1 MDHKLDYRHSEI
13 KNQDPIKTL
22 KIEHLETVQRLEMIE
37 RSLQYLESSPSRTVM
52 KRCKIEQSR
61 LRTWVN
67 ELEGRLTLHFLM
79 EEEGLFPTLSEY
91 LGKEHGPIEVLLEE
105 HTEIK
110 AILSE
115 WKDEVEVLS
124 QSFFGSVRDAC
135 LKRVLAL
142 GDAVMSRLRLHI
154 SKENQIIF
162 KISEVSLSEKEK
174 NFVAQKLQYIEKNHL
189 ENK

>member
-1 MDHKLDYRHSEI
+1 MDHKLEYRHSEI
-13 KNQDPIKTL
+13 KNQDPIRTL

-37 RSLQYLESSPSRTVM
+37 RSLQYLESLPSRTAM

-67 ELEGRLTLHFLM
+67 ELDGRMRLHFLM

-91 LGKEHGPIEVLLEE
+91 LGKEHGPIEVLLGE

-110 AILSE
+110 GLLSQ
-115 WKDEVEVLS
+115 WKDEVGVLS
-124 QSFFGSVRDAC
+124 ASLSGSVRDAC
-135 LKRVLAL
+135 LKRVLVL
-142 GDAVMSRLRLHI
+142 GDAVMTRLRLHI
-154 SKENQIIF
+154 SKENQILF

-174 NFVAQKLQYIEKNHL
+174 SFVAQKLHHIETAYL
-189 ENK
+189 ENR